1 MNRTAHEKKMK
12 MEQSAMKKSFFIIL
26 TTLLCPVLAFSQSGG
41 AGFQIL
47 EIGYSARNLALANSN
62 DVVTNDPVAIFTNP
76 AGLAAN
82 ENEAGLGLN
91 FMLTHRTYFAGTTVD
106 MFGTRFEGA
115 GLSFGTSLLYSSVP
129 NIEVRT
135 TPSDDPQSTFAA
147 NDFAFAFGIARSFDK
162 LDIGISAMYLYE
174 QLFVYESD
182 GYALNLGARY
192 SPVENVELGLSAG
205 NLGSSSAMISQKVT
219 LPAFVR
225 IGGSY
230 AKTLDDNFS
239 VTGYVDAA
247 YFKSG
252 GITPGIGAEF
262 SFQNLIRF
270 RAGYSSGNEITGY
283 SFGAGI
289 NYNFLRFDYSYIPY
303 KLDFGNSQTF
313 TLSFMF

>member
-1 MNRTAHEKKMK
+1 MI
-12 MEQSAMKKSFFIIL
+12 AMKRYALAVLS
-26 TTLLCPVLAFSQSGG
+26 LLFLPTLAFSQGGG

-47 EIGYSARNLALANSN
+47 EIGYSARSLALASSN
-62 DVVTNDPVAIFTNP
+62 DVITNEPSAIFTNP

-82 ENEAGLGLN
+82 DNESGIGLN
-91 FMLTHRTYFAGTTVD
+91 FMLTHRTYFAGTTID
-106 MFGTRFEGA
+106 MFGTRFGGD

-129 NIEVRT
+129 DIEART

-147 NDFAFAFGIARSFDK
+147 KDFAFAFGIAKSFDK
-162 LDIGISAMYLYE
+162 LDVGISAMYLYE
-174 QLFVYESD
+174 KLFVYESD

-192 SPVENVELGLSAG
+192 SPAEDVELGLSVG
-205 NLGSSSAMISQKVT
+205 NLGSSSAMISQKIT

-230 AKTLDDNFS
+230 TKTLDDNFS
-239 VTGYVDAA
+239 VTGYLDAA
-247 YFKSG
+247 SFKSG

-262 SFQNLIRF
+262 SFQNLVRL

-283 SFGAGI
+283 SVGAGI
-289 NYNFLRFDYSYIPY
+289 NYKFLRFDYSYIPY